1 MKTLTAVCI
10 LTLLAVPTRV
20 RAGHELPYYPSF
32 YPHEIRLEA
41 ADAADLG
48 DALRAGRIHA
58 SPGANPFGGA
68 LPADTATV
76 ASWGGYVVLTFCRDV
91 IRSTAPAA
99 RCALAHQIPRPIDRA
114 PARVGVYP
122 YPVTP

>member
-10 LTLLAVPTRV
+10 LTLLAVPARV

-48 DALRAGRIHA
+48 GALRGGRIHA

-68 LPADTATV
+68 PPPDTAPGG
-76 ASWGGYVVLTFCRDV
+76 SWGGGGVLTLCPGR
-91 IRSTAPAA
+91 IPPPPPPAPG
-99 RCALAHQIPRPIDRA
+99 A
-114 PARVGVYP
+114 PPPPHPA
-122 YPVTP
+122 